1 MPIDKDGR
9 EYIIVGRNNDKIPDI
24 FKYQLNGKSIQENYN
39 DIKRKRQAEREQKRE
54 FEKQLNEELEKQIEE
69 KLSSLL
75 ESKLEELLKGF

>member
-9 EYIIVGRNNDKIPDI
+9 EYIIINKGKTPDI

-39 DIKRKRQAEREQKRE
+39 EIKRQRQAEREQKRKI
-54 FEKQLNEELEKQIEE
+54 EKQLNEELEKQIEE

-75 ESKLEELLKGF
+75 ESKLNELLKGF